1 MSHGKHRFLE
11 EARKSVTLNVV
22 GVCLNRIGTIPPIGG
37 HNMKGDNNDEKA
49 ARVWGR
55 VLNCAGVWSGHEL

>member
-22 GVCLNRIGTIPPIGG
+22 GVCLNRIGTGITSDRHGITDG
-37 HNMKGDNNDEKA
+37 
-49 ARVWGR
+49 
-55 VLNCAGVWSGHEL
+55 